1 MKNILDNAF
10 VKYYSQQFEES
21 NVTISEIEMC
31 LFAYAEEIAKN
42 SFKK

>member
-21 NVTISEIEMC
+21 KYPYEPYKK
-31 LFAYAEEIAKN
+31 LLWDK
-42 SFKK
+42 FK